1 MNAAGH
7 LPCRL
12 LKGCARGFNPEAPLR
27 TCTLPEYPDTGAVGD
42 DRAVFHGTASWYARY
57 RPRYPAELIERL
69 AEAARLDGTGRLL
82 DLGTGPGL
90 LAVPLAPYVEEV
102 VAVDPELGML
112 AELPPSIRAVQGRA
126 EEVDASWGS
135 FRLVTIGRA
144 FHWMDPAVLERL
156 PTDQVALV
164 GEEQNEAHATVR
176 KLAEELFGN
185 RPTVRQPHVR
195 YAQALAASPFDDV
208 LTITVV
214 EETTWTV
221 EELIGFAYSTS
232 FASLARVGDRRE
244 EFERRL
250 RERVPAPLRVQT
262 EFAAL
267 LGRRSDH

>member
-1 MNAAGH
+1 MWA
-7 LPCRL
+7 L
-12 LKGCARGFNPEAPLR
+12 
-27 TCTLPEYPDTGAVGD
+27 GD
-42 DRAVFHGTASWYARY
+42 DRAVFHGTAPWYARY

-69 AEAARLDGTGRLL
+69 AVAARLDGTGRLL
-82 DLGTGPGL
+82 DLGTGPGF

-102 VAVDPELGML
+102 VAVDPDAGML
-112 AELPPSIRAVQGRA
+112 AELPSSIRAVQGRA
-126 EEVDASWGS
+126 EDVDESWGS

-144 FHWMDPAVLERL
+144 YHWMDPAVLERL

-164 GEEQNEAHATVR
+164 GEEQNAAHTTVR
-176 KLAEELFGN
+176 KLSEELFGD
-185 RPTVRQPHVR
+185 RPPFRQPHVR

-208 LTITVV
+208 TTITVV
-214 EETTWTV
+214 EEKTWTV

-244 EFERRL
+244 EFEHTL
-250 RERVPAPLRVQT
+250 RERVPSPLHVRT